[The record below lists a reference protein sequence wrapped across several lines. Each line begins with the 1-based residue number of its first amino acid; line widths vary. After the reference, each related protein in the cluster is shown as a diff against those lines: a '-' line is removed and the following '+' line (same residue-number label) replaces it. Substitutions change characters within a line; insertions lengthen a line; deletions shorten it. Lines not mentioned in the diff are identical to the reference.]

1 MTHFRDVCSKRRL
14 YKVINYTFQV
24 LKKQYC
30 VGDNL
35 KLCSAN
41 WPSWLETVF
50 SDDSELNTIG
60 NKASENAA
68 YCGTNT

>member
-14 YKVINYTFQV
+14 YKVVNYTFQV

-30 VGDNL
+30 VGDNI
-35 KLCSAN
+35 CSAN
-41 WPSWLETVF
+41 WLSWLETVF

-60 NKASENAA
+60 NKVGGNPA